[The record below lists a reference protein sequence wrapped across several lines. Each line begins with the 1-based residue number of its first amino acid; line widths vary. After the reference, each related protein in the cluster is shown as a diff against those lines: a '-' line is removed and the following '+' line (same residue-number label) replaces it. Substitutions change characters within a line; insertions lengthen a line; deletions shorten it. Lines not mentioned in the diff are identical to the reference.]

1 MNCTSSDTPR
11 GSYIS
16 NGAVLMG
23 ALSYGISLKLRGGT
37 RRVAESIV
45 VGQAAGKT
53 YFRGTKVLKADW
65 FGERRWYT

>member
-1 MNCTSSDTPR
+1 
-11 GSYIS
+11 
-16 NGAVLMG
+16 MG
-23 ALSYGISLKLRGGT
+23 ALSYGISLKLRGGA